1 MKENWKTYS
10 LGTDIATRLGDGLH
24 GTPQYDESGEYYFI
38 NGSNLVNGRIEVNSN
53 TKKVSEE
60 EFKKHKKNL
69 SENTILLGINGTIG
83 NVALYNGEK
92 CILGKSVCYI
102 NVDDKFDKQ
111 FIKYVL
117 LNDNFQNHIRTNA
130 TGTTIKNV
138 GLKLLRDYE
147 IEMPSDKEE
156 QAEIASILFSL
167 DDKIELNHQMHQT
180 IEAIAQTLFRE
191 WFFNLNF
198 PGFDGELVNGLPKG
212 WKIGK
217 ISDVLELQYGKA
229 LKADT
234 RIEGEFPVLGSS
246 GIVGYHNAFIVVG
259 PGIVIGR
266 KGTIGEVIW
275 VEENFFPIDTT
286 FYVVD
291 KIGTNGL
298 YYHYFLLKEQDFKK
312 IGSDSAVPG
321 LNRNQAHEN
330 TIVVPEK
337 NVVDDFNEVVKPL
350 FEKKFILTNEIA
362 TLTRL
367 RNSLLPKLMS
377 GKIEIKA

>member
-1 MKENWKTYS
+1 MKENWKKYN
-10 LGTDIATRLGDGLH
+10 LGTDIAIRLGDGLH
-24 GTPQYDESGEYYFI
+24 GTPVYDGNGEYYFI
-38 NGSNLVNGRIEVNSN
+38 NGSNLVNGRIEINSH
-53 TKKVSEE
+53 TKKVSEDE
-60 EFKKHKKNL
+60 YKKHKREL
-69 SENTILLGINGTIG
+69 SDKTILLGINGTIG

-102 NVDDKFDKQ
+102 NVDDRFDKQ

-117 LNDNFQNHIRTNA
+117 LNENFQNHIRTNA

-138 GLKLLRDYE
+138 GLKLLRNYE
-147 IEMPSDKEE
+147 VEMPSDREE
-156 QAEIASILFSL
+156 QSQIASILSSL
-167 DDKIELNHQMHQT
+167 DEKIELNHQMNHT
-180 IEAIAQTLFRE
+180 LESIAQTLFKE
-191 WFFNLNF
+191 WFLNFKF
-198 PGFDGELVNGLPKG
+198 PGFDGKLVNGLPKG
-212 WKIGK
+212 WRIGK
-217 ISDVLELQYGKA
+217 IGDVLELQYGKA

-246 GIVGYHNAFIVVG
+246 GIVDYHNTFIVVG

-275 VEENFFPIDTT
+275 VDENFFPIDTT

-291 KIGTNGL
+291 LIETNGL
-298 YYHYFLLKEQDFKK
+298 YYHYFLLKQQDFKK

-337 NVVDDFNEVVKPL
+337 NVVNEFNELVKPL
-350 FEKKFILTNEIA
+350 FDRKYVVKNEIA
-362 TLTRL
+362 TLSRL
-367 RNSLLPKLMS
+367 RDSLLPKLMS